1 MNKRVLIVDDELNLL
16 RSLQRNLRGKFDL
29 TMAEGGVAGM
39 TQILEGGPFAAIVSD
54 LRMPEIDGLQVL
66 GLARLVVPD
75 TFRVMLTG
83 NVSSHLSLQGS
94 ISKPWFQYVSKPCT
108 TESLCT
114 VLNEGTDRYAMAS
127 SARRPHSLTT
137 TENSL
142 TTTESGSPQI
152 SGTSREAVER
162 CRRLRELARRLGDF
176 LNLNET
182 WQYELAGMLSQ
193 LSRLVPVAVSEQRE
207 QNNDHDEVNL
217 RNQAES
223 SSRIIREIPRLEQIA
238 DMVGHQYTEE
248 FEPTV
253 PDCIRKGT
261 QILRMLMDFDVL
273 TETFSEVEAIDKMKE
288 RSEWYGEP
296 LFLSFSELISEEPR
310 RRSNVP
316 FHPHKLEAFRVSCSI
331 TK

>member
-29 TMAEGGVAGM
+29 TIAEGGVAGM
-39 TQILEGGPFAAIVSD
+39 TQILEGGPFGAIVSD

-83 NVSSHLSLQGS
+83 NVSSHLALHDSNS
-94 ISKPWFQYVSKPCT
+94 RPWFQYVSKPCS
-108 TESLCT
+108 TESLLS
-114 VLNEGTDRYAMAS
+114 VLSEGLDRYEMAN
-127 SARRPHSLTT
+127 SARRR
-137 TENSL
+137 NSQMVS
-142 TTTESGSPQI
+142 EGGSTKS
-152 SGTSREAVER
+152 SGTSREAVVR
-162 CRRLRELARRLGDF
+162 CQRLRQLARRLGDL

-193 LSRLVPVAVSEQRE
+193 LSRIVPVADSEQHQRID
-207 QNNDHDEVNL
+207 DHDEASL
-217 RNQAES
+217 RKQAEI
-223 SSRIIREIPRLEQIA
+223 SSRIIREIPKLEQIA
-238 DMVGHQYTEE
+238 DIVGHQYTPE

-261 QILRMLMDFDVL
+261 RILRMLMDFDVL
-273 TETFSEVEAIDKMKE
+273 TGTYSEVEAIDKMKE

-296 LFLSFSELISEEPR
+296 LFLSFSELISGQPR

-316 FHPHKLEAFRVSCSI
+316 FHPHKLEAFSVSCSI